1 MWIDPLRPG
10 AGGFAADVD
19 EVGAVRCKFF
29 SLPDGRLNRGKP
41 ATIAEAIGRNVQ
53 NPHHQGPAIGL
64 GQPEIEFIDCHVKD
78 GPAFANPTY
87 YRSRYHFLETM
98 SMRDF
103 LCELKLPAVV
113 ISVVTIVWCTAVR
126 SSEEEQNVYY
136 QAEAPVARMKQE
148 VAQKEGMAHP
158 DETVRL
164 ELNP

>member
-1 MWIDPLRPG
+1 
-10 AGGFAADVD
+10 
-19 EVGAVRCKFF
+19 
-29 SLPDGRLNRGKP
+29 
-41 ATIAEAIGRNVQ
+41 
-53 NPHHQGPAIGL
+53 
-64 GQPEIEFIDCHVKD
+64 
-78 GPAFANPTY
+78 
-87 YRSRYHFLETM
+87 M

-126 SSEEEQNVYY
+126 SSDEEAQVYD

-158 DETVRL
+158 EEATVSL

>member
-1 MWIDPLRPG
+1 MR
-10 AGGFAADVD
+10 
-19 EVGAVRCKFF
+19 
-29 SLPDGRLNRGKP
+29 NRGFNGGES
-41 ATIAEAIGRNVQ
+41 AAIAEAIGRDIQ
-53 NPHHQGPAIGL
+53 NPHHQGPAIVL

-78 GPAFANPTY
+78 GPAFANPPY

-126 SSEEEQNVYY
+126 SSDEEAQVYD

-148 VAQKEGMAHP
+148 VAQKEGMVHP
-158 DETVRL
+158 DEATVSL

>member
-1 MWIDPLRPG
+1 
-10 AGGFAADVD
+10 
-19 EVGAVRCKFF
+19 
-29 SLPDGRLNRGKP
+29 
-41 ATIAEAIGRNVQ
+41 
-53 NPHHQGPAIGL
+53 
-64 GQPEIEFIDCHVKD
+64 
-78 GPAFANPTY
+78 
-87 YRSRYHFLETM
+87 
-98 SMRDF
+98 MRDF

-148 VAQKEGMAHP
+148 VAQKEWMAHP